1 MAFSSGAFVV
11 PFTACLSL
19 SLPLFLAPRCFAAPP
34 QAGANPPAAAITPT
48 RIYDHPAVLRKE
60 DKRLEQVVSADR
72 PWVYLGELLEALSE
86 QSGVSVTASDADG
99 AAGEE
104 MTAVLEAM
112 PLADVMDNLTALL
125 SHKGARWQWR
135 REGDGSK
142 GKPFVYRLMRPANAV
157 GAYAEAM
164 KAQIQADFEKDA
176 EVMIAG
182 LDMTPE
188 ELKQKAKQH
197 PHVEYLISGKST
209 RMGVQAFR
217 DGFTPEERQKIIQGL
232 DAKVVPLK
240 DLSPSGL
247 KLKDYMLGQFQSLN
261 PGNVYRVEA
270 ASFGVGQDSNGIP
283 SLWIGFGD
291 LGAWSYLGSKS
302 LEISTLAKAVKKW
315 THSGE
320 EASSPV
326 ESRTLPKSD
335 PIVDKDGVEQYLR
348 RLRYIATEGGVSIL
362 ARLQRDRGRSTT
374 SVEPW
379 TWTLGEYLSN
389 NDLAY
394 GLMRKWRKTSDGKP
408 VLLIEYVAWYK
419 QDTDP
424 VTPRVPWETIKRL
437 RAARDTNTNASLFT
451 ATLGVASTLNPA
463 QMLLLVRG
471 EFPVIQKA
479 QLDQESWFG
488 ALAIWVTEKPDRMKQ
503 VLSAQGVAL
512 DELPF
517 NKIFLAPVGMENT
530 AARLRIVI
538 NDDKSVKE
546 AYRIEVLDGDGV
558 AKSAFAAPPWEAN
571 FHAQ

>member
-1 MAFSSGAFVV
+1 MAHLPVSCGLPVV
-11 PFTACLSL
+11 ASTLLLFASPSL
-19 SLPLFLAPRCFAAPP
+19 AVSL
-34 QAGANPPAAAITPT
+34 QAAADPPSTTST
-48 RIYDHPAVLRKE
+48 RIYDQPTVLRKE
-60 DKRLEQVVSADR
+60 DKRLEQVVSADK

-86 QSGVSVTASDADG
+86 QSGVSVMASDSDG

-135 REGDGSK
+135 REGDGST
-142 GKPFVYRLMRPANAV
+142 GKPFVYRLLRPANAV

-176 EVMIAG
+176 EMMIAG

-197 PHVEYLISGKST
+197 PHLEHLKGDKAT
-209 RMGVQAFR
+209 RLGIEAFR
-217 DGFTPEERQKIIQGL
+217 DGFSPEIKKNILLGL
-232 DAKVVPLK
+232 EGKQIPLK
-240 DLSPSGL
+240 NLSPSGL

-261 PGNVYRVEA
+261 PGTEYQIEA
-270 ASFGVGQDSNGIP
+270 ASFGVDRDINGIP
-283 SLWIGFGD
+283 TLWIGFGD
-291 LGAWSYLGSKS
+291 LGGWSYLGSKP
-302 LEISTLAKAVKKW
+302 LRIYTFAKAGEEW

-320 EASSPV
+320 NPSSPV
-326 ESRTLPKSD
+326 ESRTLPKAD
-335 PIVDKDGVEQYLR
+335 PIVDKGGVEQRLR

-374 SVEPW
+374 SIEPW

-389 NDLAY
+389 NDLGY
-394 GLMRKWRKTSDGKP
+394 GLMHKWRKTSDGKSI
-408 VLLIEYVAWYK
+408 LLIEYIAWYR

-424 VTPRVPWETIKRL
+424 VTPRVPWESVKQL
-437 RAARDTNTNASLFT
+437 RAARDTNTNASLLT

-463 QMLLLVRG
+463 QMRLLVRG

-479 QLDQESWFG
+479 QRQQERWFG
-488 ALAIWVTEKPDRMKQ
+488 ALATWVTEKPNRMKQ
-503 VLSAQGVAL
+503 VLSPKGVAL

-517 NKIFLAPVGMENT
+517 DKIFLIPVGMENT
-530 AARLRIVI
+530 AARCRIVI
-538 NDDKSVKE
+538 NDDKSAKE

-558 AKSAFAAPPWEAN
+558 ATSAFTAPPWKEN
-571 FHAQ
+571 TNSR